1 MNLNKVMLIGR
12 TGKDPEINYVKE
24 DVPLARFSMAT
35 NESYKTKDGD
45 WRDITEW
52 HNILAWRHN
61 AKMCEN
67 NLRKGMLI
75 FVEGK
80 LQTRQWEG
88 QDGVKRYTTE
98 IVAEQIK
105 ILEKK
110 QEGGAPLPDNEF
122 PAETQNPKESTN
134 KPQNKKTD
142 DVDSFIN
149 QDNSNIDDINDDLP
163 F

>member
-12 TGKDPEINYVKE
+12 VGKDPEINYVKE
-24 DVPLARFSMAT
+24 DLPLARFPLAT

-52 HNILAWRHN
+52 HNILAWRYT
-61 AKMCEN
+61 AKLCEN
-67 NLRKGMLI
+67 NLKKGMLI
-75 FVEGK
+75 YLEGK

-88 QDGVKRYTTE
+88 QDGNKRYTTE
-98 IVAEQIK
+98 IVADSIK

-110 QEGGAPLPDNEF
+110 QESGVPLPENEF
-122 PAETQNPKESTN
+122 PNEKQSASKEPEKDENNNN
-134 KPQNKKTD
+134 K
-142 DVDSFIN
+142 DSFLDPNDI
-149 QDNSNIDDINDDLP
+149 NIDDNGKDDLP